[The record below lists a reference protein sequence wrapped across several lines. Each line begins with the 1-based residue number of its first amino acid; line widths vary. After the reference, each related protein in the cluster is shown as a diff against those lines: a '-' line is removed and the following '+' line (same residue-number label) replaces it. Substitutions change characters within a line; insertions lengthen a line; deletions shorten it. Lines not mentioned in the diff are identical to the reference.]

1 MADDRILLPFLWR
14 RSLSLLR
21 SLVAAACLW
30 RLLGADGPRAP
41 ALAAVSAI
49 LAVYG
54 IASYFWRRLERAD
67 RLNLAGLAMDLAVF
81 SICATLRGAGAEWM
95 AAFAAL
101 NLFLSAATLEDAREV
116 VLVMVLSLSLAA
128 GIGPPAGWRLEP
140 LLVALGLFGAVTATQ
155 RAALSRH
162 LARLQQQ
169 VVKAR
174 AQCESARLEERERI
188 AADLHDGP
196 LQAFTGILMRLEAMR
211 RSAGRDP
218 ASLEGELLSLEE
230 TAARQAGELR
240 AFVRHMR
247 PAGQEGFGMASSLRS
262 LVKVFQSDTG
272 IAASFHDGCGP
283 QGDEIVAPVELLQL
297 LREALHNV
305 QKHSRASRADVELRL
320 EPGVAVLTIRDDGT
334 GFPFSGDYSLDE
346 LEALR
351 LGPASIKRRARELK
365 ADLRLQSRPGAG
377 TVIEVRVPVG

>member
-1 MADDRILLPFLWR
+1 VADDRILLPFLWR